1 MNNEGNILLRKLGS
15 GVIPGD
21 ADVEAA
27 ASAIENA
34 DFPTLLVGAL
44 DGAIRTGRAVLVRA
58 DLREPLTLNQLQ
70 HLADAADLAQAA
82 GALRVVATI
91 DGRALTLDVLSRAVT
106 GEIPLDTPAQLP
118 SEVQL
123 GIDAVVVARPT
134 VIDLA
139 DDGEAEA
146 NATTNT
152 PISAQR
158 LADKLMQIQNRTVA
172 ELLSGATEPQHAR

>member
-1 MNNEGNILLRKLGS
+1 M
-15 GVIPGD
+15 
-21 ADVEAA
+21 
-27 ASAIENA
+27 
-34 DFPTLLVGAL
+34 
-44 DGAIRTGRAVLVRA
+44 
-58 DLREPLTLNQLQ
+58 
-70 HLADAADLAQAA
+70 
-82 GALRVVATI
+82 
-91 DGRALTLDVLSRAVT
+91 T